1 MAKTVFGEAVDLM
14 AGNDTGKDLYDRAA
28 ENLGVPAEKGR
39 DAVRAWFRERGY
51 VFEGRVPVL
60 DEGLRPGVYILVE
73 DDLYRCAYNP
83 EDLRLMLWPDAEGGT
98 RLRFDEL
105 ADTGWAMTQFVWDEG
120 LLWLIKVAFS
130 KDSNERF

>member
-1 MAKTVFGEAVDLM
+1 MAKTVFSEAVDLM
-14 AGNDTGKDLYDRAA
+14 AGDETDRNLYETAA

-60 DEGLRPGVYILVE
+60 DEDLMDGVYILVY
-73 DDLYRCAYNP
+73 DDLYRCAYNT
-83 EDLRLMLWPDAEGGT
+83 EDRQLMLWPDSEGGT

-105 ADTGWAMTQFVWDEG
+105 VGTGWAMALLVWEEG
-120 LLWLIKVAFS
+120 RLWLIKVAFS
-130 KDSNERF
+130 KERL